1 VRKLPVANPPNR
13 FHSSAVDYECG
24 EAPNA
29 ELTVLI
35 DSTRNILAKNTSPDV
50 GFDFSVN
57 PYRGC
62 LHGCAYCYAR
72 PSHEY
77 LGLGAGTDFERTI
90 VIKPNAAD
98 LLREAFEKKS
108 WHGDT
113 VVFSGVTDCYQ
124 PLEAEHRLTRQCLEV
139 CLDYKNPV
147 GIITKAPLVERDID
161 LLVELNK
168 VTRVSVTISIPFWN
182 KEIARAIE
190 PYVASPERRIHT
202 IEKLASAGIRV
213 GVSAAPLI
221 PGLAEEEFPY
231 VLKAARA
238 AGATY
243 AFYVLLRLPG
253 AVKPVFEARIREALP
268 LRAEK
273 ILKRLT
279 EAHDGKV
286 YRSDFG
292 TRQRGTGVYA
302 TMIESLFKKTA
313 RQLGYE
319 ADESNAMPRGYA
331 PELDS
336 PTFERP
342 KERVQLKLF

>member
-1 VRKLPVANPPNR
+1 MRKLTVANPPNR
-13 FHSSAVDYECG
+13 FHASDVEYEGG

-29 ELTVLI
+29 ELSVLI
-35 DSTRNILAKNTSPDV
+35 DSTRNILAKNDSPDV

-90 VIKPNAAD
+90 VIKPNAAK

-108 WHGDT
+108 WKGDT

-124 PLEAEHRLTRQCLEV
+124 PLEAEHRLTPQCLEV

-161 LLVELNK
+161 LLAKLNDA
-168 VTRVSVTISIPFWN
+168 TRVSVTVSIPFWN
-182 KEIARAIE
+182 KETARALE
-190 PYVASPERRIHT
+190 PYVASPERRIRT
-202 IEKLASAGIRV
+202 IEKIASAGIRV
-213 GVSAAPLI
+213 GVSCAPLI
-221 PGLAEEEFPY
+221 PGLAEEEFPH
-231 VLKAARA
+231 VLKAARQ
-238 AGATY
+238 AGASYT
-243 AFYVLLRLPG
+243 FYVLLRLPG
-253 AVKPVFEARIREALP
+253 AVKQVFEARVREALP

-279 EAHDGKV
+279 EAHDGSV
-286 YRSDFG
+286 YRSEFG
-292 TRQRGTGVYA
+292 VRQRGTGVYA
-302 TMIESLFKKTA
+302 SMIESLFRKTA
-313 RQLGYE
+313 LQLGF
-319 ADESNAMPRGYA
+319 ESDDQTSMPRGYTPSLA
-331 PELDS
+331 P

-342 KERVQLKLF
+342 AERAQLKLF